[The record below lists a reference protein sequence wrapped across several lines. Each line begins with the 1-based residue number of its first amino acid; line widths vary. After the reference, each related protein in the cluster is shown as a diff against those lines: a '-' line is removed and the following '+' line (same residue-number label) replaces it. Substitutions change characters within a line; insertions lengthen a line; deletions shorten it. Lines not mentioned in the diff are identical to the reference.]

1 MFWDTGRLSIIL
13 QLFVDIYEY
22 FFFKNAT
29 WDISILITGRDLYLP
44 TSYNTNDYFVRGLAS
59 IGEVCSTNRNC
70 IIVEGSQIHAVP
82 ILMTH
87 ELGHAM
93 GLTHDDII
101 EQNDTVF
108 SLISLISLF

>member
-1 MFWDTGRLSIIL
+1 MLNVFYCSFCRYIRTL
-13 QLFVDIYEY
+13 
-22 FFFKNAT
+22 FFKNET

-44 TSYNTNDYFVRGLAS
+44 TSSNTNDYFVRGLAS
-59 IGEVCSTNRNC
+59 PGKVCSTDRNC
-70 IIVEGSQIHAVP
+70 VIVEGSKIHVVP

-87 ELGHAM
+87 ELGHAI

-108 SLISLISLF
+108 CFISLINLF

>member
-1 MFWDTGRLSIIL
+1 M
-13 QLFVDIYEY
+13 
-22 FFFKNAT
+22 
-29 WDISILITGRDLYLP
+29 ITGRDLYLS
-44 TSYNTNDYFVRGLAS
+44 TSSNTNDYFVRGLAS
-59 IGEVCSTNRNC
+59 PGEVCSTDRNC
-70 IIVEGSQIHAVP
+70 VVVEGSKIHVVP

-108 SLISLISLF
+108 PLISFDILNLNTFDQSL